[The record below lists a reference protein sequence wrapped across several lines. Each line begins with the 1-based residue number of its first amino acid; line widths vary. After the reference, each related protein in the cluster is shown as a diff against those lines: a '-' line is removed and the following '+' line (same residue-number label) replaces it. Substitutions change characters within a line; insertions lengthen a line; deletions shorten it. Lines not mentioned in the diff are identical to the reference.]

1 MARTLAQL
9 KPGESAKV
17 VDVGGESILQ
27 QRILEMGILPGVD
40 VRLIRVAP
48 LGDPME
54 FEVIGYRL
62 SLRKTEAACVTV
74 EGA

>member
-9 KPGESAKV
+9 KPGEHAIV
-17 VDVGGESILQ
+17 ADVGGEGSLQ
-27 QRILEMGILPGVD
+27 QRILEMGVLPGVD

-62 SLRKTEAACVTV
+62 SLRKSEAACVSV

>member
-9 KPGESAKV
+9 KPGQSARV
-17 VDVGGESILQ
+17 ADVTGEASLQ
-27 QRILEMGILPGVD
+27 QRILEMGILPGVE

-54 FEVIGYRL
+54 FELIGYRL
-62 SLRKTEAACVTV
+62 SLRKSEAACVSV
-74 EGA
+74 EAA